1 VLRLCRGTA
10 GNSGADVTTD
20 AAALVSPEPV
30 GSGDILLSTR
40 GLKKH
45 FPVKQGFLRRTSGQL
60 QAVDGVDIDIRRG
73 ETLGLVGESGCG
85 KSTLAR
91 TILRLLE
98 PTDGTITFEGTDLV
112 GLAPRAMKDMRRD
125 MQIVFQDSVGSLDPR
140 MKVGDLVAEGLKIH
154 GTAGRKERKRFV
166 QEMLQ
171 RVGLPPEAADRYPH
185 QFSGGQRQR
194 IGLAR
199 ALVLQPKLVVA
210 DEPVSALDVSIQSQV
225 LNLLVTLKQEFD
237 LTYVFVAHDLA
248 VVGYISDRVAV
259 MYLGRIVELAS
270 SEDLFARPLHPYTV
284 ALLSAN
290 PEPVPGRKSNRIVLK
305 GDVPSPI
312 DPPSGCRFRTRC
324 PIAQPICAE
333 VDPILAE
340 HGLGHRA
347 ACHFPGT
354 LLPVAGASA

>member
-1 VLRLCRGTA
+1 MSV
-10 GNSGADVTTD
+10 D
-20 AAALVSPEPV
+20 AATLDTVSPDPA

-40 GLKKH
+40 GLKKY
-45 FPVKQGFLRRTSGQL
+45 FPVKQGMLRRTSGHL
-60 QAVDGVDIDIRRG
+60 QAVDGVDLDVRRG

-91 TILRLLE
+91 TLLRLLE
-98 PTDGTITFEGTDLV
+98 PTEGTITFEGVDIG
-112 GLAPRAMKDMRRD
+112 GLGPRAMKEMRRH

-140 MKVGDLVAEGLKIH
+140 MKVGDLIAEGLTIH
-154 GTAGRKERKRFV
+154 GITGRKGRKTVV
-166 QEMLQ
+166 QAMLE
-171 RVGLPPEAADRYPH
+171 RVGMPAEAADRYPH

-225 LNLLVTLKQEFD
+225 LNLLVALKKEFD

-259 MYLGRIVELAS
+259 MYLGRIVEIAPS
-270 SEDLFARPLHPYTV
+270 DELFARPLHPYTV

-333 VDPILAE
+333 VDPMLVE
-340 HGLGHRA
+340 HGAGHRA

-354 LLPVAGASA
+354 LLPVAGPPA

>member
-1 VLRLCRGTA
+1 VSIDT
-10 GNSGADVTTD
+10 
-20 AAALVSPEPV
+20 AALGTVSPEA
-30 GSGDILLSTR
+30 SGDILLSTR

-45 FPVKQGFLRRTSGQL
+45 FPVKQGFFRRTSGQL
-60 QAVDGVDIDIRRG
+60 QAVDGVDLDIRRG

-98 PTDGTITFEGTDLV
+98 PTDGTITFEGTDIV
-112 GLAPRAMKDMRRD
+112 GLGPGAMKDMRRH

-140 MKVGDLVAEGLKIH
+140 MKVGDLVAEGLTIH
-154 GTAGRKERKRFV
+154 GSAGRKERKRVV

-225 LNLLVTLKQEFD
+225 LNLLVALKKEFD

-259 MYLGRIVELAS
+259 MYLGRIVEVAS
-270 SEDLFARPLHPYTV
+270 SDELFARPLHPYTV

-312 DPPSGCRFRTRC
+312 DPPSGCRFHTRC
-324 PIAQPICAE
+324 PIAQPVCAE
-333 VDPILAE
+333 VDPMLEE
-340 HGLGHRA
+340 HGAGHRA

-354 LLPVAGASA
+354 LLPVAGPPA

>member
-1 VLRLCRGTA
+1 LDTSPPDIRL
-10 GNSGADVTTD
+10 
-20 AAALVSPEPV
+20 
-30 GSGDILLSTR
+30 R
-40 GLKKH
+40 GL
-45 FPVKQGFLRRTSGQL
+45 VKRYGELA
-60 QAVDGVDIDIRRG
+60 AVDGVDLDVRRG

-98 PTDGTITFEGTDLV
+98 PTDGTITFEGTELV
-112 GLAPRAMKDMRRD
+112 GLGPRAMKDMRRD

-154 GTAGRKERKRFV
+154 GTAGRKERKRVV

-225 LNLLVTLKQEFD
+225 LNLLVALKQEFD

-259 MYLGRIVELAS
+259 MYLGRIVEIAS
-270 SEDLFARPLHPYTV
+270 SAELFARPLHPYTV

-312 DPPSGCRFRTRC
+312 DPPSGCRFHTRC
-324 PIAQPICAE
+324 PIAQAICAE
-333 VDPILAE
+333 VDPMLEE
-340 HGLGHRA
+340 HGAGHRA

-354 LLPVAGASA
+354 LLPVAGPPA

>member
-1 VLRLCRGTA
+1 MSSESSETPVEEEMPA
-10 GNSGADVTTD
+10 QVAADG
-20 AAALVSPEPV
+20 AAADD
-30 GSGDILLSTR
+30 DILLRVR

-45 FPVKQGFLRRTSGQL
+45 FPVKQGFLRRTTGQL
-60 QAVDGVDIDIRRG
+60 QAVDGVDLDVRRG
-73 ETLGLVGESGCG
+73 ETVGLVGESGCG
-85 KSTLAR
+85 KSTLGR

-98 PTDGTITFEGTDLV
+98 PTAGEIEFDGVDLV
-112 GLAPRAMKDMRRD
+112 GLSPKRMKQMRKH

-140 MKVGDLVAEGLKIH
+140 MKVGDLIAEGLGIH
-154 GTAGRKERKRFV
+154 NLASRKERDAIV
-166 QEMLQ
+166 HTMLE
-171 RVGLPPEAADRYPH
+171 RVGMPPEAAGRYPH

-225 LNLLVTLKQEFD
+225 LNLLVDLKHEFD

-259 MYLGRIVELAS
+259 MYLGRIVEIAPS
-270 SEDLFARPLHPYTV
+270 DELFARPLHPYTM

-290 PEPVPGRKSNRIVLK
+290 PEPIPGRKSTRIVLT

-324 PIAQPICAE
+324 PIAQPICSQQ
-333 VDPILAE
+333 DPTLTN
-340 HGLGHRA
+340 HGNDHHA

-354 LLPVAGASA
+354 PLTDSPPAAA

>member
-1 VLRLCRGTA
+1 VSEGLA
-10 GNSGADVTTD
+10 VDPAPPAEP
-20 AAALVSPEPV
+20 AAAN
-30 GSGDILLSTR
+30 GDVLLATR
-40 GLKKH
+40 GLKKY
-45 FPVKQGFLRRTSGQL
+45 FPVKQGILRRTSGYL
-60 QAVDGVDIDIRRG
+60 QAVDGVDLDIRRG
-73 ETLGLVGESGCG
+73 ETVGLVGESGCG
-85 KSTLAR
+85 KSTLGR

-98 PTDGTITFEGTDLV
+98 PTEGSVTFEGVDLTSL
-112 GLAPRAMKDMRRD
+112 GSRAMKDMRRH

-140 MKVGDLVAEGLKIH
+140 MKVGDLIAEGLTIH
-154 GTAGRKERKRFV
+154 GTAGRRDRNRV
-166 QEMLQ
+166 VHEMLQ
-171 RVGLPPEAADRYPH
+171 RVGMAPEAADRYPH

-225 LNLLVTLKQEFD
+225 LNLLVDLKQEFD

-259 MYLGRIVELAS
+259 MYLGRIVELAPS
-270 SEDLFARPLHPYTV
+270 DELFARPLHPYTM

-290 PEPVPGRKSNRIVLK
+290 PEPIPGRKSRRIVLT

-333 VDPILAE
+333 VDPALTDHGAE
-340 HGLGHRA
+340 HSA
-347 ACHFPGT
+347 ACHFAGT
-354 LLPVAGASA
+354 PIGDVGTAAA

>member
-1 VLRLCRGTA
+1 MTVDLSTTRLDLGA
-10 GNSGADVTTD
+10 GGEPADV
-20 AAALVSPEPV
+20 
-30 GSGDILLSTR
+30 LLKAR
-40 GLKKH
+40 GLKKY
-45 FPVKQGFLRRTSGQL
+45 FRVKRGVLRRTSGYL
-60 QAVDGVDIDIRRG
+60 QAVDGVDLDIRRG

-85 KSTLAR
+85 KSTLGR
-91 TILRLLE
+91 TLLRLLE
-98 PTDGTITFEGTDLV
+98 PTEGEISFEDV
-112 GLAPRAMKDMRRD
+112 DILALGPQAMKEMRRH

-140 MKVGDLVAEGLKIH
+140 MKVGDLIAEGLSIH
-154 GTAGRKERKRFV
+154 GITDRKGRRTIV
-166 QEMLQ
+166 HEMLE
-171 RVGLPPEAADRYPH
+171 RVGMRPESADRYPH

-225 LNLLVTLKQEFD
+225 LNLLVDLKHEFD

-259 MYLGRIVELAS
+259 MYLGRIVEIAPA
-270 SEDLFARPLHPYTV
+270 EELFARPLHPYTV

-290 PEPVPGRKSNRIVLK
+290 PEPVPGRKSNRIVLT

-324 PIAQPICAE
+324 PIAQAVCAD
-333 VDPILAE
+333 VDPMLE
-340 HGLGHRA
+340 NHGADHRA
-347 ACHFPGT
+347 ACHFAGT
-354 LLPVAGASA
+354 FRSRAAPQPE

>member
-1 VLRLCRGTA
+1 MT
-10 GNSGADVTTD
+10 S
-20 AAALVSPEPV
+20 
-30 GSGDILLSTR
+30 STR
-40 GLKKH
+40 C
-45 FPVKQGFLRRTSGQL
+45 S
-60 QAVDGVDIDIRRG
+60 
-73 ETLGLVGESGCG
+73 
-85 KSTLAR
+85 
-91 TILRLLE
+91 
-98 PTDGTITFEGTDLV
+98 
-112 GLAPRAMKDMRRD
+112 
-125 MQIVFQDSVGSLDPR
+125 
-140 MKVGDLVAEGLKIH
+140 
-154 GTAGRKERKRFV
+154 
-166 QEMLQ
+166 Q
-171 RVGLPPEAADRYPH
+171 RVGMPPEAADRYPH

-225 LNLLVTLKQEFD
+225 LNLLVDLKQEFD

-259 MYLGRIVELAS
+259 MYLGRIVEIAPS
-270 SEDLFARPLHPYTV
+270 DELFARPLHPYTV

-290 PEPVPGRKSNRIVLK
+290 PEPDSRAGRATGSCST

-333 VDPILAE
+333 VDPALE
-340 HGLGHRA
+340 SHGRDHRA

-354 LLPVAGASA
+354 PLTGTGTPTA

>member
-1 VLRLCRGTA
+1 MSADGATVHTA
-10 GNSGADVTTD
+10 SSEAAGPGDV
-20 AAALVSPEPV
+20 
-30 GSGDILLSTR
+30 LLSTR
-40 GLKKH
+40 GLKKY
-45 FPVKQGFLRRTSGQL
+45 FPVRQGLLRRTSGYL
-60 QAVDGVDIDIRRG
+60 QAVDGVDLDIRRG

-85 KSTLAR
+85 KSTLGR
-91 TILRLLE
+91 TLLRLLE
-98 PTDGTITFEGTDLV
+98 PTEGGITFEGVDLV
-112 GLAPRAMKDMRRD
+112 ALGPRAMKEMRRH

-140 MKVGDLVAEGLKIH
+140 MKVRDLIAEGLSIH
-154 GTAGRKERKRFV
+154 GITDRRGRKTV
-166 QEMLQ
+166 VHEMLE
-171 RVGLPPEAADRYPH
+171 RVGMPPEAAERYPH

-225 LNLLVTLKQEFD
+225 LNLLVELKQEFD

-259 MYLGRIVELAS
+259 MYLGRIVEIAPS
-270 SEDLFARPLHPYTV
+270 DELFARPLHPYTV

-290 PEPVPGRKSNRIVLK
+290 PEPVPGRKSDRIVLT

-324 PIAQPICAE
+324 PIAQAICAE
-333 VDPILAE
+333 VDPMLE
-340 HGLGHRA
+340 SHGADHRA
-347 ACHFPGT
+347 ACHFPGK
-354 LLPVAGASA
+354 LVSRAGQQPA